1 MISLTDKGIKFYKAQ
16 KVYNKKSFVQIKIM
30 KSLKIKK
37 KSEIIVT
44 TLENLEEQ
52 LIAFAK

>member
-44 TLENLEEQ
+44 TMENLEEQ
-52 LIAFAK
+52 LIEFAK

>member
-1 MISLTDKGIKFYKAQ
+1 MISLTDQGIKFYKAQ

-52 LIAFAK
+52 LIEFAK

>member
-52 LIAFAK
+52 LIEFAK

>member
-1 MISLTDKGIKFYKAQ
+1 MIPLTDKGIKFYKAQ
-16 KVYNKKSFVQIKIM
+16 KVYNKKRFVQIKIM

-37 KSEIIVT
+37 KSEIIVI

-52 LIAFAK
+52 LTEFAK

>member
-1 MISLTDKGIKFYKAQ
+1 MIPLTDKGIKFYKAQ
-16 KVYNKKSFVQIKIM
+16 KVYHKKRFVQIKIM

-37 KSEIIVT
+37 KSEIIVI

-52 LIAFAK
+52 LTEFVK